1 MSITH
6 EPEQLKGLEDR
17 TPPCGSS
24 PGISPLYGE
33 EEQMATSSYVGIDVS
48 KDRLDVAVLR
58 ERQETQV
65 ENSREGIARLVEQM
79 QALQPELMV
88 VEATGGY
95 QRAVVEAL
103 FWAGL
108 AVAVVNPA
116 RVRQFARACGLLA
129 KTDKLDAQ
137 VLAVFGEKV
146 QPRRYESKSE
156 AGKQLSALLVR
167 RRQLEEMLKAE
178 QNRLRT
184 VARSLRD
191 SVQRMIAYLKAEK
204 KLLDEQIEQFVTD
217 QEAWQ
222 EQAEI
227 LGSAP
232 GVGKVTTA
240 TLLAELPE
248 LGKMDRKK
256 IAALVGVA
264 PMNSDSGKKRGYR
277 KTKGGRGDVRSVLY
291 MATLVATRHNPLIRA
306 QYQQLLKRGKL
317 KKVALIAC
325 MRKFLTILNAMARDR
340 QPFRCAIA

>member
-1 MSITH
+1 
-6 EPEQLKGLEDR
+6 
-17 TPPCGSS
+17 
-24 PGISPLYGE
+24 
-33 EEQMATSSYVGIDVS
+33 MATSSEKHVGIDVS
-48 KDRLDVAVLR
+48 KDRLDVAVLG
-58 ERQETQV
+58 EPQEKEVDNTSQGITQ
-65 ENSREGIARLVEQM
+65 LVAWM
-79 QALQPELMV
+79 QELQPELIV

-129 KTDKLDAQ
+129 KTDKLDARL
-137 VLAVFGEKV
+137 LAVFGQKV

-156 AGKQLSALLVR
+156 EGKQLSALLVR
-167 RRQLEEMLKAE
+167 RRQLDEILKAE

-184 VARSLRD
+184 ISASLRG
-191 SVQRMIAYLKAEK
+191 SVERMITCLKAEK
-204 KLLDEQIEQFVTD
+204 KLLEEQIQQFVAD

-222 EQAEI
+222 EQTQI
-227 LGSAP
+227 LKSAP

-264 PMNSDSGKKRGYR
+264 PMNSDSGRKRGYR

-291 MATLVATRHNPLIRA
+291 MATLVATRRNPVIQA

-325 MRKFLTILNAMARDR
+325 MRKFLTILNAMIRDK
-340 QPFRCAIA
+340 QPFRGTASA

>member
-1 MSITH
+1 
-6 EPEQLKGLEDR
+6 
-17 TPPCGSS
+17 
-24 PGISPLYGE
+24 
-33 EEQMATSSYVGIDVS
+33 MATSSYVGIDVS
-48 KDRLDVAVLR
+48 KDRLDVAVLG
-58 ERQETQV
+58 ERQEKQVANATQ
-65 ENSREGIARLVEQM
+65 GIAQLVEWM
-79 QALQPELMV
+79 QELQPELIV

-108 AVAVVNPA
+108 AVAMVNPA

-184 VARSLRD
+184 VSQSLRG

-204 KLLDEQIEQFVTD
+204 KLLDEQIEQFVAD
-217 QEAWQ
+217 QESWQ

-291 MATLVATRHNPLIRA
+291 MATLVATRYNPLIRA
-306 QYQQLLKRGKL
+306 QYQHLLKRGKL
-317 KKVALIAC
+317 KKVALTAC
-325 MRKFLTILNAMARDR
+325 MRKFLTILNAMLRDR
-340 QPFRCAIA
+340 QPFRSAALV

>member
-1 MSITH
+1 
-6 EPEQLKGLEDR
+6 
-17 TPPCGSS
+17 
-24 PGISPLYGE
+24 
-33 EEQMATSSYVGIDVS
+33 MATSSGRYVGIDVS
-48 KDRLDVAVLR
+48 KDRLDIAVLGEKQ
-58 ERQETQV
+58 ERQVSNTQQ
-65 ENSREGIARLVEQM
+65 GIEDLVKQM
-79 QALQPELMV
+79 QALQPELVV

-95 QRAVVEAL
+95 QRSVVEGL
-103 FWAGL
+103 FQAGL

-137 VLAVFGEKV
+137 VLAEFGQRVE
-146 QPRRYESKSE
+146 PRRYEAKSE

-167 RRQLEEMLKAE
+167 RRQLDEMLKAE

-184 VARSLRD
+184 VSPNLRG
-191 SVQRMIAYLKAEK
+191 SVERIIANLKEQK
-204 KLLDEQIEQFVTD
+204 KRLDEQIQQFLN
-217 QEAWQ
+217 QHKAWQ
-222 EQAEI
+222 EQTEI

-232 GVGKVTTA
+232 GVGMVTTA

-264 PMNSDSGKKRGYR
+264 PMNFDSGRKRGYR
-277 KTKGGRGDVRSVLY
+277 KTKGGRTDVRSVLY
-291 MATLVATRHNPLIRA
+291 MSTLVATRYNPLIQS

-325 MRKFLTILNAMARDR
+325 MRKFLTILNAMLRDQ
-340 QPFRCAIA
+340 QPFRGVARN